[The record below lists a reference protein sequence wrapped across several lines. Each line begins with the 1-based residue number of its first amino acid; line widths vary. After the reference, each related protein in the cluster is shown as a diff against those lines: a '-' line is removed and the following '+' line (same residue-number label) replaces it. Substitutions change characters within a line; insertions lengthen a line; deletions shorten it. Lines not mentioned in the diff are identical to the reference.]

1 LKKIRKPKT
10 KKMEDL
16 RDLMAELDTI
26 SKSIPEGNYLKMC
39 DLMKG
44 LHDGMSSAAQTAMRL
59 EGNIREMDRIYRETV
74 GGLARDPPTTDS
86 RSLPVIPPFQAVQ
99 IPLPNENDLRHY
111 DEIIMKIKQVE
122 DRLKK
127 TKIRKNIT
135 ETVKRDAVKE
145 MARMLNVPLRRFTI
159 EELREKGG
167 VIRDERAFYKS
178 YIQRTNLVNRELI
191 QEMND
196 ELDDLYM
203 ARSDLQAMFG
213 LA

>member
-1 LKKIRKPKT
+1 
-10 KKMEDL
+10 MEDL

-26 SKSIPEGNYLKMC
+26 SKSIPEGSYLKMC

-44 LHDGMSSAAQTAMRL
+44 VHDGISNAAPPARSLEERL
-59 EGNIREMDRIYRETV
+59 YQERIEI
-74 GGLARDPPTTDS
+74 LNNQNPPTTDS

-203 ARSDLQAMFG
+203 ARSDLQVMFG